1 MYILEG
7 CVDSVESAIEAEK
20 GGANRLELC
29 SNLIIGGTTPSI
41 NLFNMVREHTNIK
54 INLLIRPRFG
64 DFCYS
69 DKEFE
74 VIKREVKMFQEAGA
88 DGVVIGVLNPDG
100 TLDIGRMNEL
110 IHIAE
115 GMHITLHRAFD
126 MCKNPL
132 ETLKQAKQLGIN
144 TILTS
149 GQKNSCYDGKELIRE
164 LVNKSKGKVDILIG
178 GGVKAEIIEE
188 MYKFTGATSYHM
200 SGKEVINSS
209 MEYRKEEVSMGIA
222 SLSEYSIWQTSSIK
236 ISQVK
241 NILKKLI
248 VN

>member
-1 MYILEG
+1 
-7 CVDSVESAIEAEK
+7 
-20 GGANRLELC
+20 
-29 SNLIIGGTTPSI
+29 
-41 NLFNMVREHTNIK
+41 
-54 INLLIRPRFG
+54 
-64 DFCYS
+64 
-69 DKEFE
+69 E

-100 TLDIGRMNEL
+100 TLDIDRMNEL
-110 IHIAE
+110 IHIAK

-132 ETLKQAKQLGIN
+132 ETLEQAKQLGIN

-178 GGVKAEIIEE
+178 GGVKAEIIKE
-188 MYKFTGATSYHM
+188 MYKFTKATSYHM

-222 SLSEYSIWQTSSIK
+222 SLSEYSIWQTSPTK

-241 NILKKLI
+241 DILEKLI
-248 VN
+248 SN